1 MTIISDRG
9 VNFKLLLI
17 TDFIDSDIRTQPHLR
32 KGSLERTKAITLYFR
47 VYGRLLLVDSN
58 WPLFDVPMS
67 IGIELT
73 MLWNIFEVPTLCP
86 KKQESMY

>member
-1 MTIISDRG
+1 M
-9 VNFKLLLI
+9 
-17 TDFIDSDIRTQPHLR
+17 
-32 KGSLERTKAITLYFR
+32 
-47 VYGRLLLVDSN
+47 YGRLLLVDLN

-86 KKQESMY
+86 KKQESMYFMNKHESSLLKFILSSYRVLFRLFFDVATDT